1 MSDYSLLGSFST
13 GGASSLNADLLTK
26 LKDAERESVLYQ
38 IDNQLEAITGLD
50 ADTGDALDDLG
61 ESDKMT
67 VIKTQA
73 LDLMAKMS
81 IFDLD
86 STATTAFDAVS
97 ASTTGDAAVF
107 DAIDV
112 SGLEPGTN
120 NITVTQLAQRD
131 VFQSISFNGTSKDGG
146 ISVAAD
152 TVADDG
158 DDTDPE
164 DLALVLSSKISISM
178 IDTDLTGKSIS
189 KSITLMD
196 TANGAITVGST
207 TFTNVDSDGDG
218 SITYADL
225 VKQINDDGTYTASV
239 GTDGRMIISNV
250 PDSTTAITVTNDTLD
265 LEFDG
270 FNYTTYDFDIATD
283 TTVTDMADVTVKS
296 ISTLA
301 DEINANDD
309 LIASIETVGT
319 DTYRLVIKSTES
331 GQNNSLKIS
340 QTNVDLGLNDESK
353 SSIVVPGAAKS
364 GTITINGTTFTNDG
378 TAGKT
383 TYEDLRAQIDAD
395 ANFSA
400 SFDSDNKLVI
410 TAIDTVNTV
419 ANGAGTG
426 NITAIEITNDTF
438 SLNFDATSRT
448 QSAQNLVAEVDGIDY
463 NVDSNTLTIQGN
475 LTMTAVEIGDATIN
489 ITKDTSAILTGVES
503 FITSYNALVDLIDA
517 EVADTDSPMYD
528 ISSLKSLTSDIKE
541 KLFDNYGLNDDQNL
555 FNYGL
560 ELDLKGHL
568 SLDTEKFGEGL
579 VDNYNDIKYMFLGNT
594 TDTDLASS
602 DSTKYMGLGTLLKT
616 YLDDLDGTDGMIT
629 RYEASIAS
637 RKEQLEEDREDAIK
651 SLDEKYETL
660 SNQFSMYGS
669 LITQMESAFSGM
681 KMMIEQSMVS
691 K

>member
-1 MSDYSLLGSFST
+1 MADYSLMGSFST
-13 GGASSLNADLLTK
+13 GGASALSGDLLTK
-26 LKDAERESVLYQ
+26 LKDAEKSSVLYQ
-38 IDNQLEAITGLD
+38 IDKQLENITGLD
-50 ADTGDALDDLG
+50 ADTGDALDSLG
-61 ESDKMT
+61 ESNRMT
-67 VIKTQA
+67 IIKTQA

-81 IFDLD
+81 SFDLD
-86 STATTAFDAVS
+86 SSSTTAFDAVA

-107 DAIDV
+107 DAVDV

-131 VFQSISFNGTSKDGG
+131 VFQSISFNGTAKDGG

-152 TVADDG
+152 TVAADG
-158 DDTDPE
+158 DNTDPV

-189 KSITLMD
+189 KSINLMD
-196 TANGAITVGST
+196 NASGSVTIGAT
-207 TFTNVDSDGDG
+207 TFTNDGTAG
-218 SITYADL
+218 KTTYADL
-225 VKQINDDGTYTASV
+225 VTQINNDGTYTASV
-239 GTDGRMIISNV
+239 GTDGRMIISNS
-250 PDSTTAITVTNDTLD
+250 PDSTTAISITNDTFE

-270 FNYTTYDFDIATD
+270 FNYTTHDFDIATD

-296 ISTLA
+296 ISDLA

-319 DTYRLVIKSTES
+319 DSYRLVIKSAES

-340 QTNVDLGLNDESK
+340 QTNVDLGLNDESQ
-353 SSIVVPGAAKS
+353 SSVVVPGDTKAGS
-364 GTITINGTTFTNDG
+364 ITINGTTFTNDG

-395 ANFSA
+395 ANFTA
-400 SFDSDNKLVI
+400 SFDSNNQLVI
-410 TAIDTVNTV
+410 NAVDTVNTV
-419 ANGAGTG
+419 ASGAGTG
-426 NITAIEITNDTF
+426 NITAVEITNDTF
-438 SLNFDATSRT
+438 GLGFDSASRT
-448 QSAQNLVAEVDGIDY
+448 QSAQNLVADVDGIDY

-475 LTMTAVEIGDATIN
+475 LTMTAVEVGNATIN

-503 FITSYNALVDLIDA
+503 FIASYNALVDLVEA

-528 ISSLKSLTSDIKE
+528 MSSIKSLTSDIKNM
-541 KLFDNYGLNDDQNL
+541 LFSSYGLNDDQNL

-560 ELDLKGHL
+560 ELDLTGHL
-568 SLDTEKFGEGL
+568 SLDTATFGEGL

-594 TDTDLASS
+594 TDEDTASS
-602 DSTKYMGLGTLLKT
+602 DSTKYMGMGTLLKS
-616 YLDDLDGTDGMIT
+616 YLDNLDASDGMIT

-637 RKEQLEEDREDAIK
+637 RQEQLEKDREEAIK
-651 SLDEKYETL
+651 SLDTKYDTMA
-660 SNQFSMYGS
+660 NQFSMYGS
-669 LITQMESAFSGM
+669 AITQMESAFSGM

-691 K
+691 N